1 MSAPATDPPFAR
13 VGIVG
18 LGLIGG
24 SAALGLRAAWPSV
37 WIAGVDS
44 APIAEAARARKIIDE
59 PRDSAR
65 ALADLDLIL
74 LATPVVAIIET
85 IADLGRAGVS
95 TVVTDVGSTKR
106 RVLEAAEAAR
116 LVNFVGGHP
125 MAGSERGGLD
135 AARADLF
142 RAKPWLLSPSSTASP
157 EARDRVSRLV
167 QGLGA
172 SPSIV
177 TPDAHDRTVAYLSHL
192 PQLLAGGLMI
202 TGAEALGESGL
213 RYAGRGFDEMTRLA
227 ASSFAVW
234 ESILATN
241 GDYITEALQ
250 AMVATVPDSVGTDAT
265 RLRELFARANRWRE
279 CLEERGGTA
288 R

>member
-24 SAALGLRAAWPSV
+24 SAALALRAAWPAV

-44 APIAEAARARKIIDE
+44 AAIVDAAHARKIIDE
-59 PRDSAR
+59 GRDSAR
-65 ALADLDLIL
+65 ALADFDLIL
-74 LATPVVAIIET
+74 LATPVAVIIET
-85 IADLGRAGVS
+85 IADLGRAGLS

-116 LVNFVGGHP
+116 LVDFVGGHP

-142 RAKPWLLSPSSTASP
+142 HGKPWFLAPGSTASP
-157 EARDRVSRLV
+157 DACDRLSRLV
-167 QGLGA
+167 QGVGA

-177 TPDAHDRTVAYLSHL
+177 TPDTHDRTVAYLSHL
-192 PQLLAGGLMI
+192 PQLLASGLMV
-202 TGAEALGESGL
+202 TGAEALGEEGV
-213 RYAGRGFDEMTRLA
+213 RFAGRGFDEMTRLA
-227 ASSFAVW
+227 ASSYAVW

-241 GDYITEALQ
+241 ADYIAEALQ
-250 AMVATVPDSVGTDAT
+250 AMVGTMPDPVGPDAA
-265 RLRELFARANRWRE
+265 RLQKLFARANRWRA
-279 CLEERGGTA
+279 CLDERRGTST
-288 R
+288 